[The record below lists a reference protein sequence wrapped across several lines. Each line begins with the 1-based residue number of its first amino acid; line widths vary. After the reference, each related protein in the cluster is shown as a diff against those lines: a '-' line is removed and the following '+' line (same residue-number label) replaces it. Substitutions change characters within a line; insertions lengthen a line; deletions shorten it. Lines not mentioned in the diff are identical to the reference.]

1 MGVAISVALLWTFRL
16 ACWPFEVE
24 GGEAA
29 APVPIPPPPAVV
41 APPPPPD
48 APAPAVVAPPPPP
61 APKPPPP
68 EHPRA
73 GALPVQ
79 EEARYDVRYGLL
91 GSVGEVMLSVGS
103 IQASADGSRVL
114 KIRGAGQGAV
124 LGLGSMRRRIESEL
138 DLTSLAPRR
147 WTVVRQRANDNADG
161 GTVDSGARGAGNVW
175 NLERVNPGQA
185 PARQSVTFQA
195 PIDDPLGLLWRLR
208 TIPPGAGQSQ
218 THQLLDGLQ
227 LWRVD
232 VTAAGTAEIL
242 SDRETAIRLEG
253 TLSPIQFDGHPD
265 PDRPTRT
272 FTLWLSDGAG
282 HLPLRLE
289 VPVGLG
295 DVVITLT
302 GSRKLAVAP
311 PTAGVRDHVAPAVPG
326 ARNL

>member
-16 ACWPFEVE
+16 ACWPYEVE
-24 GGEAA
+24 GHEPVAPAA
-29 APVPIPPPPAVV
+29 ISAPPPAPPPDSVASPTAEPPSLPAAVVPPPPPAV
-41 APPPPPD
+41 PPP
-48 APAPAVVAPPPPP
+48 
-61 APKPPPP
+61 KPRPP
-68 EHPRA
+68 EHPRVA
-73 GALPVQ
+73 ALPVQ

-91 GSVGEVMLSVGS
+91 GSVGEVMLSVGG
-103 IQASADGSRVL
+103 IDAGADGTRVL
-114 KIRGAGQGAV
+114 KIRGVGQGAV

-138 DLTSLAPRR
+138 DLSLLAPRR
-147 WTVVRQRANDNADG
+147 WTVVRQRPNDKDGG
-161 GTVDSGARGAGNVW
+161 GTVDSGARGAGNAW
-175 NLERVNPGQA
+175 TLERTNPGQA
-185 PARQSVTFQA
+185 PAKQSVTFQA
-195 PIDDPLGLLWRLR
+195 PTDDPLGLLWRLR

-232 VTAAGTAEIL
+232 VTAAGAAEIL
-242 SDRETAIRLEG
+242 SERETAIRLDG
-253 TLSPIQFDGHPD
+253 TLSPIQYDGHPD

-302 GSRKLAVAP
+302 G
-311 PTAGVRDHVAPAVPG
+311 
-326 ARNL
+326 